1 MIGRALFGSAASS
14 EIAPGAI
21 FSQRELV
28 SVAGQAEVIYVGTDS
43 RGIPHVHYRF
53 TVEPRSGC
61 GPASR
66 HIENRVLAL
75 SAFRETFARKA

>member
-1 MIGRALFGSAASS
+1 MIGRVLFGNAASS
-14 EIAPGAI
+14 EITPGSV

-28 SVAGQAEVIYVGTDS
+28 SVAGQAEVIYIDIDS

-66 HIENRVLAL
+66 QIENRVLAL
-75 SAFRETFARKA
+75 SAFREAFTRKA